1 MLARLLPLVVLVLAA
16 ALPLGAATAQS
27 FPPKSLKIIVPW
39 PPGGLSDTIC
49 RQLQQPL
56 ADVLGVPV
64 VVENKTGASGLI
76 GSEAIARSPADG
88 TVIGTVGS
96 SHGSNTALYAKLPYD
111 AVADFKPITILARS
125 PNVIG
130 VHPSSPWKTLSDL
143 IAAAKAAPGKLHYA
157 TSGNGTAQHL
167 GFEQLKL
174 STGIDVGHLPYR
186 GAGPALNELSGGQ
199 IQLGFLN
206 IAGMLPLVQ
215 SGSIRA
221 LAVSSPKRTA
231 RLPDVPSIAETL
243 PGFDFVEYAAL
254 VAPGGVPD
262 DMIEKLY
269 QAIAKAARTPAFVTR
284 IAEVGMEPSGETPAE
299 YRAILARDIARIGEL
314 VKKANIKVE

>member
-1 MLARLLPLVVLVLAA
+1 MARYLVHVLALLLLA
-16 ALPLGAATAQS
+16 ALPSTAAAQG

-39 PPGGLSDTIC
+39 PPGGLSDIIC

-56 ADVLGVPV
+56 SDVLGVPV

-96 SHGSNTALYAKLPYD
+96 SHASNTALYAKLPYD

-130 VHPSSPWKTLSDL
+130 VHPSAPWRTLADV
-143 IAAAKAAPGKLHYA
+143 IAAARTAPGKLHYA

-174 STGIDVGHLPYR
+174 ATGIDVGHLPYR

-206 IAGMLPLVQ
+206 IAGMLPHIRA
-215 SGSIRA
+215 GSIRA
-221 LAVSSPKRTA
+221 IAVSSPKRTA
-231 RLPDVPSIAETL
+231 QLPDVPTIAETL

-262 DMIEKLY
+262 DTIEKLY
-269 QAIAKAARTPAFVTR
+269 DAIAKAARTPAFVAR
-284 IAEVGMEPSGETPAE
+284 IGEVGMEPSGETPAE
-299 YRAILARDIARIGEL
+299 YRAILARDIGRIGDL
-314 VKKANIKVE
+314 VKKAGIKVE